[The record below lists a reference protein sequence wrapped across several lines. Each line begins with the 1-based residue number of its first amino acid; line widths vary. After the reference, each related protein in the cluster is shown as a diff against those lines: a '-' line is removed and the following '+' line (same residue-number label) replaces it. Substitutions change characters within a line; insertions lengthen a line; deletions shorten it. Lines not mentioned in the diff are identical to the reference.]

1 MQFLARLAINCKR
14 VTVRVGVRA
23 TERAGVR
30 MEAEVE
36 TRVVVVALMCVALV
50 CVAW

>member
-1 MQFLARLAINCKR
+1 MQFLARLAIDCKR
-14 VTVRVGVRA
+14 VTV
-23 TERAGVR
+23 RAGVR